1 MEINEIMRV
10 NAEHLYGL
18 YQCNEANDL
27 PDLTIGMAY
36 YREQHP
42 EITQEEDDAMIGFI
56 SRHSKAL
63 AKAYPNKLAFY
74 RAWSEGMTEDLKR
87 AQEQEAQEQED
98 EVADAG
104 ETE

>member
-1 MEINEIMRV
+1 MDNYDFLMV
-10 NAEHLYGL
+10 NPNTLYGL

-42 EITQEEDDAMIGFI
+42 EITQEQDDAMIGFI
-56 SRHSKAL
+56 SRHSKKL
-63 AKAYPNKLAFY
+63 AKAYPDKLAFY
-74 RAWSEGMTEDLKR
+74 RAWSEGITEDLIR
-87 AQEQEAQEQED
+87 EQKKED
-98 EVADAG
+98 QAETAG

>member
-1 MEINEIMRV
+1 MEINEIMLV
-10 NAEHLYGL
+10 NAEYLYGL

-42 EITQEEDDAMIGFI
+42 EITQAEDDAMIGFI
-56 SRHSKAL
+56 SRHSKKL
-63 AKAYPNKLAFY
+63 AKAYPNKPAFY
-74 RAWSEGMTEDLKR
+74 RAWSEGITEDLTR
-87 AQEQEAQEQED
+87 DEAE
-98 EVADAG
+98 AAG

>member
-1 MEINEIMRV
+1 MDNNYDFLMV
-10 NAEHLYGL
+10 NPNTLYGL

-42 EITQEEDDAMIGFI
+42 EITQAEDDAMIGFI
-56 SRHSKAL
+56 SRHSKKL
-63 AKAYPNKLAFY
+63 ARAYPNKPAFY
-74 RAWSEGMTEDLKR
+74 RAWSEGITEDLIR
-87 AQEQEAQEQED
+87 EQEKED
-98 EVADAG
+98 QAETAG

>member
-1 MEINEIMRV
+1 M
-10 NAEHLYGL
+10 NADYIYAIFYTCE
-18 YQCNEANDL
+18 QEDL

-42 EITQEEDDAMIGFI
+42 EITQAEDDAMIGFI
-56 SRHSKAL
+56 SRHSKKL

-74 RAWSEGMTEDLKR
+74 RAWSEGITEDLLR
-87 AQEQEAQEQED
+87 EQEKED
-98 EVADAG
+98 QADAAG

>member
-1 MEINEIMRV
+1 MEINEIMLV

-36 YREQHP
+36 YRERHP
-42 EITQEEDDAMIGFI
+42 KITQAEDDAMIGFI
-56 SRHSKAL
+56 SRHSRDL
-63 AKAYPNKLAFY
+63 ARAYPNTLAFY
-74 RAWSEGMTEDLKR
+74 RAWSEGITEDLI
-87 AQEQEAQEQED
+87 QEQEKED
-98 EVADAG
+98 QAETAG